1 MKRDMEKKLEREKR
15 DMNDQLQRD
24 IDDIQ
29 RDEKAKYEQKVAQ
42 MKRELQFASAAPDM
56 EKELSDFR

>member
-24 IDDIQ
+24 IEEIQ
-29 RDEKAKYEQKVAQ
+29 REEK
-42 MKRELQFASAAPDM
+42 
-56 EKELSDFR
+56 